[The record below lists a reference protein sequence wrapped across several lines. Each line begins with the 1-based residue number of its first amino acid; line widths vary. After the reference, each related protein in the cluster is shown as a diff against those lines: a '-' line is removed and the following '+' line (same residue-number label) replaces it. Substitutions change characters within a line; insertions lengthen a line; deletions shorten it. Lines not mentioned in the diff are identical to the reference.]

1 MKYYSLVIYYNL
13 TVSQRVDLTVSQRID
28 LTVSQRIDLTVSQR
42 VDLTVSQRTV
52 DYSELIVKKHF
63 MSALN

>member
-1 MKYYSLVIYYNL
+1 MIKYYNLVFYYNL
-13 TVSQRVDLTVSQRID
+13 TVSQRA
-28 LTVSQRIDLTVSQR
+28 
-42 VDLTVSQRTV
+42 V